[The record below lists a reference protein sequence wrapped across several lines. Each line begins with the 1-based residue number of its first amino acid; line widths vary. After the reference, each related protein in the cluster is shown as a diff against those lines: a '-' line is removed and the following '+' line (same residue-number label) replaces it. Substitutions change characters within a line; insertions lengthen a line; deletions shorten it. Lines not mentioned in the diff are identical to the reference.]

1 MDWVKECQ
9 RLTAPSADH
18 QISLRERSIRA
29 TQSISSP
36 TSQRDG
42 GIRLTD
48 NPFGA
53 RSLFVIAARNYPDDP
68 LGRFAAGIDKQ
79 IRVVQDWWCHDQ
91 LKDRAFTA
99 HCRTDVTTRRDIE
112 DQVHELGLRSLPA
125 EDVAVLYVTGHGRE
139 AESGRHYLMLPT
151 TPDDEYTHA
160 YPSADIVTAILGSQA
175 QHLLVIVNS
184 CHSGALRVELE
195 TRRKELS
202 QARRELCS
210 LHVFT
215 VGDFDQKPRILD
227 FTRVLETVR
236 TTLLQGGYAESHLSI
251 GDFMRE
257 LAKAAS
263 SSDAD
268 APFPVRAKLAFGE
281 WTDDP
286 HLCLPNPGYVPPDS
300 TVDNARRQVA
310 DSRAEVDYWLDRASG
325 RVTSDDPGWYFVGR
339 RNLTVQVANFLRFGV
354 GMLIVT
360 GAAGTGKS
368 AVIARAVTL
377 SDPKF
382 RRDPRYAQAVETAP
396 TESLPPSGSV
406 DIAVLARQK
415 SAPAILEQILN
426 ATGITPTATDRANT
440 QSLRNRLHDSLID
453 IGRTVTIVLDGLDE
467 AVQPML
473 LLPEVVSPLA
483 GWRDQHGTHLI
494 RWVIGVRSDTSAGT
508 SPFRDGHGLLPELTK
523 VAAADNVTTLRT
535 DGPETTNDIADYL
548 EALLTSAPAYRA
560 DRMARMQLTNLV
572 TDRIGLSFLDARLV
586 GERLRRL
593 DAPQPLDDTTW
604 LQSLS
609 DGTVGLLRRDIHDAA
624 FGHHDA
630 DALLAVLRAAAFAGG
645 AGVPVGDIWPVMA
658 AAVLDRALPDGTIDH
673 VLGGP
678 LIGYLTRDVD
688 ERIVAYRPV
697 HERLREVLRS
707 QPDALREGQQ

>member
-1 MDWVKECQ
+1 M
-9 RLTAPSADH
+9 
-18 QISLRERSIRA
+18 
-29 TQSISSP
+29 
-36 TSQRDG
+36 
-42 GIRLTD
+42 TD
-48 NPFGA
+48 QALGT
-53 RSLFVIAARNYPDDP
+53 RSLFVIAARDYPDDDW
-68 LGRFAAGIDKQ
+68 GQFADGIDEQ

-91 LKDRAFTA
+91 LKERAFTA
-99 HCRTDVTTRRDIE
+99 HCRTNVTTRRDVE
-112 DQVHELGLRSLPA
+112 NQVHDLGLRFLSA
-125 EDVAVLYVTGHGRE
+125 EDVAVLYITGHGRK
-139 AESGRHYLMLPT
+139 AESGRHYLMLPA
-151 TPDDEYTHA
+151 TPADEYTHA
-160 YPSADIVTAILGSQA
+160 YPTADVVTAILGSQA

-184 CHSGALRVELE
+184 CHSGTLRAELAKHWE
-195 TRRKELS
+195 DLS
-202 QARRELCS
+202 TARRELSS
-210 LHVFT
+210 LQVFT
-215 VGDFDQKPRILD
+215 IGDFDQRPGILD

-263 SSDAD
+263 SSDPD
-268 APFPVRAKLAFGE
+268 TRSPVRAKLVFGE
-281 WTDDP
+281 QTDDP
-286 HLCLPNPGYVPPDS
+286 HLCLPNPGYTPFDS
-300 TVDNARRQVA
+300 TVDDARRQVA

-325 RVTSDDPGWYFVGR
+325 RVTADDPGWYFAGR
-339 RNLTVQVANFLRFGV
+339 RTLTEQVANFLRSGA

-368 AVIARAVTL
+368 AIIARAVTL

-382 RRDPRYAQAVETAP
+382 RLDPRYAQAVETAP
-396 TESLPPSGSV
+396 TESLPPVGSV

-415 SAPAILEQILN
+415 RAPAILEQILN
-426 ATGITPTATDRANT
+426 AIGITPTATDHANT
-440 QSLRNRLHDSLID
+440 QRLRNRLREQLID
-453 IGRTVTIVLDGLDE
+453 TGRTLTIVLDGLDE

-483 GWRDQHGTHLI
+483 GWRDQHGAHRI
-494 RWVIGVRSDTSAGT
+494 RWVIGVRSDTSAAG
-508 SPFRDGHGLLPELTK
+508 SPFRGGHGLLPELTK
-523 VAAADNVTTLRT
+523 VAADGVTTLRT

-560 DRMARMQLTNLV
+560 GPTGRKQLANLV

-593 DAPQPLDDTTW
+593 DVPQPLDDATW

-624 FGHHDA
+624 DDHYDA

-645 AGVPVGDIWPVMA
+645 AGVPVGDIWSVMA
-658 AAVLDRALPDGTIDH
+658 AAVLDRPLPDGTINH
-673 VLGGP
+673 VMGGP

-688 ERIVAYRPV
+688 ERIVTYRPV

-707 QPDALREGQQ
+707 QPDALREGRQ